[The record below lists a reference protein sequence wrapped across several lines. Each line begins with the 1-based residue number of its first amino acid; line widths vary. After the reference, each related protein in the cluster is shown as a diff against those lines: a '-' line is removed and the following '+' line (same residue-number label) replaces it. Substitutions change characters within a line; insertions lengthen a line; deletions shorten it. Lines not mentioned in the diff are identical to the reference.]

1 MLKILTVFGTRPE
14 VIKMAPV
21 INEFKKYRGKIICRT
36 CVTGQHRQMIDP
48 LLELFGLKADYD
60 LNIMRENQTLRHITT
75 SVLDKMERII
85 KKERPDYLMVQG
97 DTTTGMAAALAAYYQ
112 KVKITHV
119 EAGLR
124 TQDKYHPYPEEA
136 NRRII
141 DAIGD
146 LYFAHTQW
154 AKENLIN
161 EGVAEEKIEVTGN
174 TVIDA
179 LLDISKRKIYFKGTE
194 LENVPMDKKIILV
207 TAHRRESFGTPLMNI
222 CKAIKEVASKYGS
235 EVVFVYPVHLNPN
248 VQGAVYSLLKNIHNV
263 FLIEPLRYEYLV
275 HLMKKSYLIL
285 TDSGGIQEEAPS
297 LRKPVLV
304 LREVTERPE
313 AVKAGVVEVVGTNK
327 NKIIEMT
334 IELLED
340 KAKYKKMARGANP
353 YGDGKASRR
362 IVRRFLLEAGKN
374 G

>member
-179 LLDISKRKIYFKGTE
+179 LLDISKRKIDFKGTE
-194 LENVPMDKKIILV
+194 LEKVPMDKKIILV
-207 TAHRRESFGTPLMNI
+207 TAHRRESFGPPLINI
-222 CKAIKEVASKYGS
+222 CKAIKEVASKYRS
-235 EVVFVYPVHLNPN
+235 EVVFIYPVHLNPN
-248 VQGAVYSLLKNIHNV
+248 VQKTAYSLLKETHNV

-313 AVKAGVVEVVGTNK
+313 AVKACWPK
-327 NKIIEMT
+327 PCPQ
-334 IELLED
+334 
-340 KAKYKKMARGANP
+340 YC
-353 YGDGKASRR
+353 RR
-362 IVRRFLLEAGKN
+362 LPLTKPWK
-374 G
+374 